1 VAHRL
6 LTSLGLAGAVLCA
19 GGSAA
24 LAHAFLDHAV
34 PAVGSTV
41 HQPPAEVR
49 IWFTEELEPAFST
62 VKLADASG
70 AAVTTT
76 AAHVD
81 EANKSVLVLPLPALA
96 PGSYRVMWRVVSVD
110 THVTEGSFRFQV
122 AP

>member
-1 VAHRL
+1 MAHRL
-6 LTSLGLAGAVLCA
+6 PTALILAGAVLCA

-41 HQPPAEVR
+41 HQPPAEIR
-49 IWFTEELEPAFST
+49 IWFTEALEPAFST
-62 VKLADASG
+62 IKLADASG
-70 AAVTTT
+70 TAVATG
-76 AAHVD
+76 AAHAD
-81 EANKSVLVLPLPALA
+81 DASKTVLVLPLPALA
-96 PGSYRVMWRVVSVD
+96 PGSYRVMWRVLSVD

>member
-1 VAHRL
+1 MAHRL
-6 LTSLGLAGAVLCA
+6 LTTLTLAGAVLCA
-19 GGSAA
+19 GESAA

-70 AAVTTT
+70 AAVATA

-81 EANKSVLVLPLPALA
+81 DASKSVLVLPLPALA
-96 PGSYRVMWRVVSVD
+96 PGSYRVMWRVLSVD

>member
-1 VAHRL
+1 MRHPLPISL
-6 LTSLGLAGAVLCA
+6 LAAGALLCA
-19 GGSAA
+19 GGPA
-24 LAHAFLDHAV
+24 LAHAFLDHAI

-41 HQPPAEVR
+41 HQPPAEIRV
-49 IWFTEELEPAFST
+49 WFTEELEPAFST
-62 VKLADASG
+62 IKLADAGG
-70 AAVTTT
+70 AAVATS

-81 EANKSVLVLPLPALA
+81 DNDKKLLVLPLPALA